1 VLEDIVNKAFLI
13 IEQWMNV
20 NKLKMHA
27 EKAKHYMIV
36 RCLRREEKEEITLRC
51 ADGR

>member
-1 VLEDIVNKAFLI
+1 
-13 IEQWMNV
+13 MNV
-20 NKLKMHA
+20 NKLKMNA

-36 RCLRREEKEEITLRC
+36 RGLRRKEKGEITLRC